1 MMASTEDLLAIKAT
15 VEARYL
21 AQPGVTG
28 IDVGYK
34 FVGGVKTDEVAI
46 RIHVA
51 SKRRSVPKAQLVPA
65 EIDGAVTDVLERTYE
80 LQVAQRDVGVG
91 LLADTVHYTTLEG
104 GISIGPS
111 RVVGGSIFAGTLGA
125 IVIDNVTNQRA
136 ALTNFHVA
144 CVDSTWAVGD
154 RQVQPSRIDTGSV
167 PADEFGAILRAT
179 LSAEVD
185 GSVLSIDSG
194 RTSSGD
200 VVDIGNVRG
209 TTPATLGA
217 VVRKRGRTTGLTH
230 GSVDGLGA
238 SVNIDYGDGIGVRT
252 LTNQISIATDTTQNP
267 LFSDHGDSGS
277 VVIDANG
284 FVIGLLFAG
293 GGTNT
298 LANPIASVLSE
309 LNVSMLTGKSIVKD
323 IKDGRKDFIK
333 DKELRKELAKDK
345 ELRKE
350 LIKDKELRKELLPD
364 NKGFKDII
372 DTPNKRIG
380 DNIPIPTPGDPP
392 FNPGGGLP
400 GGGLPSGGLPGAGGQ
415 SDTNDRLSA
424 LEATL
429 SALTSFI
436 AADLRPDLSQSA
448 FSGEQDLGAADVA
461 QLRAEIEQQIA
472 DSVAAKAELDTP
484 SG

>member
-1 MMASTEDLLAIKAT
+1 MASTEDLLAIKAS

-34 FVGGVKTDEVAI
+34 NVGGRQTDQVAI

-51 SKRRSVPKAQLVPA
+51 SKRKSVPKAQMIPA

-80 LQVAQRDVGVG
+80 LQVAHQDAGVG
-91 LLADTVHYTTLEG
+91 LLADTVHYTTLDG

-125 IVIDNVTNQRA
+125 IVIDNVTSQRA

-154 RQVQPSRIDTGSV
+154 RQVQPSRIDTGTV
-167 PADEFGAILRAT
+167 PTDEFGAILRAT

-185 GSVLSIDSG
+185 GCVVSIDAG
-194 RTSSGD
+194 RTSSGE

-238 SVNIDYGDGIGVRT
+238 TVNVDYGDGIGVRT
-252 LTNQISIATDTTQNP
+252 LSNQISIATDTTQNP

-277 VVIDANG
+277 VVIDASG

-293 GGTNT
+293 SGTNT

-309 LNVSMLTGKSIVKD
+309 LNVSMLTGKVLVKD

-333 DKELRKELAKDK
+333 DKELRKELIKDK
-345 ELRKE
+345 EVRKE

-364 NKGFKDII
+364 NKGFKDIV
-372 DTPNKRIG
+372 DTPHKRIG
-380 DNIPIPTPGDPP
+380 DNIPIPMPGDPP
-392 FNPGGGLP
+392 FNQLPGGGLP
-400 GGGLPSGGLPGAGGQ
+400 GGGFPGAGGQ
-415 SDTNDRLSA
+415 GGMNDRLSA

-429 SALTSFI
+429 GALTSFI
-436 AADLRPDLSQSA
+436 AAELRPDLSQSA
-448 FSGEQDLGAADVA
+448 FSGEHDLDDADVA

-484 SG
+484 AG